1 MEDAQG
7 GGRSGA
13 GGEGRGVDEEG
24 SRGPDTAKE
33 TWVEWVKRVTRA
45 AQKELLKARI
55 GDWIEQQRLRKWRW
69 AGHVARRSDN
79 RWSTISV
86 SWQPGVGGP
95 SYRVLDIIGTG
106 GFISDHTFPPVD
118 LEYDT
123 GWGFSTGRISVHSG
137 FG

>member
-1 MEDAQG
+1 MSNLNITQHHL
-7 GGRSGA
+7 
-13 GGEGRGVDEEG
+13 
-24 SRGPDTAKE
+24 P
-33 TWVEWVKRVTRA
+33 
-45 AQKELLKARI
+45 I
-55 GDWIEQQRLRKWRW
+55 G
-69 AGHVARRSDN
+69 
-79 RWSTISV
+79 
-86 SWQPGVGGP
+86 QPGVGGP